1 MLTNDCTP
9 KSTPNPKQNSFPCS
23 VGALEPVIKHSTTMA
38 NNNNIT
44 AAAPTNPNSS
54 PTIAKIKS
62 VCDSG
67 RKLPSFT
74 ERTFPLSLKPFP
86 VKPPEPMAR
95 IEFSCCHL
103 SSLDDWESLSLFKKL
118 SIL

>member
-1 MLTNDCTP
+1 MMSIHNLQKGNGKPVFGKIIVVTAMLTNDCTP
-9 KSTPNPKQNSFPCS
+9 KSTPNPKQNSLPCS

-74 ERTFPLSLKPFP
+74 ERTFPLSLKPLP
-86 VKPPEPMAR
+86 VKPP
-95 IEFSCCHL
+95 
-103 SSLDDWESLSLFKKL
+103 
-118 SIL
+118 